1 MCAHPHMYRSEV
13 DIGVFEKAFKNNQFC
28 RKLLGSLSRDF
39 DLVVLEWGPGM
50 CIGGKNLRNLNS
62 DLNITAGSC
71 LLSNQSLTLSLVPPP
86 HAYHVHHAWFFR
98 WGECLLNWCYIN
110 DTQM

>member
-1 MCAHPHMYRSEV
+1 MCAHPHMWRPEV
-13 DIGVFEKAFKNNQFC
+13 DIGVFEKAFIGYQENNQFC
-28 RKLLGSLSRDF
+28 RKLLGSLPRDF

-71 LLSNQSLTLSLVPPP
+71 LLSCNQSLTLSRPSAPRLLCPPCP
-86 HAYHVHHAWFFR
+86 VF
-98 WGECLLNWCYIN
+98 
-110 DTQM
+110 QMGRMPT